1 MNSIKLSPKG
11 TFEWNEDFETGIK
24 RIDFEHEVFLELINS
39 FKLAFEKGMTDF
51 ELKRIIIEI
60 EKYAEFHFIS
70 EENFMLRINFPEYK
84 RHQIIHLDLL
94 EQLNL
99 AKHIQ
104 NDYSEF
110 LSFLY
115 KWFSYHTVFEDKKIQ
130 IFVLQNQID
139 VGSYLYDINV

>member
-11 TFEWNEDFETGIK
+11 TYEWDENFETGIK

-39 FKLAFEKGMTDF
+39 FKLAYEKGMAEV

-84 RHQIIHLDLL
+84 QHQIIHLDLL

-104 NDYSEF
+104 NDFSEF
-110 LSFLY
+110 LGFLY
-115 KWFSYHTVFEDKKIQ
+115 KWFSNHTVFEDKKIQ
-130 IFVLQNQID
+130 EFVVQNQID
-139 VGSYLYDINV
+139 VGKFWYDINV